1 MVHRRHVSRAAALGF
16 ALAAL
21 GAPAAAEAQDIVDVA
36 AGAGQFDTLVGALE
50 ETGLDEALRGPGP
63 FTVFAPTDA
72 AFAAL
77 SDEEQRIL
85 LNPENRDRLE
95 NLLLFHVVEGELTSA
110 DIAGRAVIVDT
121 LSGNPLAIDGTASP
135 INVGGAPLEGADI
148 PADNGVIHVVGE
160 VVVPPEIDR

>member
-1 MVHRRHVSRAAALGF
+1 MVHRRHVGRAAALGL

-21 GAPAAAEAQDIVDVA
+21 GAPAAAEAQDLVDVA
-36 AGAGQFDTLVGALE
+36 AADGQFDTLVGTLE

-85 LNPENRDRLE
+85 LNPEHRDRLD
-95 NLLLFHVVEGELTSA
+95 NLLLFHVVEGEIASTE
-110 DIAGRAVIVDT
+110 IAGRALILDT
-121 LSGNPLAIDGTASP
+121 LAGNPLAIDGTATP
-135 INVGGAPLEGADI
+135 INVGGAPLEAADI
-148 PADNGVIHVVGE
+148 KADNGVIHVVGE
-160 VVVPPEIDR
+160 VILPPEIAR

>member
-1 MVHRRHVSRAAALGF
+1 MAHRPTVGLAAALGF
-16 ALAAL
+16 TLVAV
-21 GAPAAAEAQDIVDVA
+21 GAPPAAQAQDIVDVA
-36 AGAGQFDTLVGALE
+36 EAAGQFDTLVGALE

-95 NLLLFHVVEGELTSA
+95 NLLLFHVVEGEVMS
-110 DIAGRAVIVDT
+110 DEIVGRAVIVDT

-135 INVGGAPLEGADI
+135 VNVGGAPLEGADI

-160 VVVPPEIDR
+160 VVIPPEIDR